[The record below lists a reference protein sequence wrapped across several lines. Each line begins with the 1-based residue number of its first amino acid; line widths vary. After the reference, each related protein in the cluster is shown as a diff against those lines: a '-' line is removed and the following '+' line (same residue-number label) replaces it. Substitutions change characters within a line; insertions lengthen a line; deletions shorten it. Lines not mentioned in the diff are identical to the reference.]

1 MPSVLRCAD
10 GRVTPGSDRLIC
22 VRESQEAGGRA
33 GRQGGVSEAAGTRRL
48 EVGWSVLVV
57 VAAFGLSLLP
67 LLAGF
72 VHSETFTAEDLATAQ
87 S

>member
-1 MPSVLRCAD
+1 M
-10 GRVTPGSDRLIC
+10 
-22 VRESQEAGGRA
+22 
-33 GRQGGVSEAAGTRRL
+33 SEAAGPRRL

-57 VAAFGLSLLP
+57 VAALGLSLLP
-67 LLAGF
+67 MLAGF